1 MARSEGLG
9 RLWVLPHHHRWANR
23 YFSADIGISCH
34 FCARKACMSENG
46 SRPHADTPSVVFR
59 RACAPDAPVLSEL
72 GLRTFLETFAAKN
85 RPEDIRVAYALLR
98 RAFSPA
104 CVISEFPIEIS
115 RFYVSK
121 ELHGFG
127 VAQDLMVLAIK
138 TVRDLGG
145 RAAWLGVWEKNARAI
160 AFYRKCGFTVVGS
173 QPFLLGTD
181 LQTDLVMVQEV

>member
-1 MARSEGLG
+1 
-9 RLWVLPHHHRWANR
+9 
-23 YFSADIGISCH
+23 
-34 FCARKACMSENG
+34 MSENG
-46 SRPHADTPSVVFR
+46 SRPHADKPSVLFR
-59 RACAPDAPVLSEL
+59 RACAPDASALAEL
-72 GLRTFLETFAAKN
+72 GLRTFLETFAAQN
-85 RPEDIRVAYALLR
+85 RPEDIRAYVTRAYGEEQQLRELEDPSCTVLVGEVQDVAVAYALLR

-104 CVISEFPIEIS
+104 CVISELPIEIS

-181 LQTDLVMVQEV
+181 LQTDLVMAQDV